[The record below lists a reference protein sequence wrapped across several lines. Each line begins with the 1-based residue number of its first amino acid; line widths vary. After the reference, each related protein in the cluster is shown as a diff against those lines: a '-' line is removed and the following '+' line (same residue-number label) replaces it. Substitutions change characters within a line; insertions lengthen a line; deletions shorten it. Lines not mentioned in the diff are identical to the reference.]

1 MEALKP
7 VNTRVRS
14 VGVLHFSRWSR
25 NMKSL
30 KVHADG
36 LTGKLTIFTDCFF
49 CSGVKAI
56 VFHQG
61 RNKEQT

>member
-1 MEALKP
+1 
-7 VNTRVRS
+7 
-14 VGVLHFSRWSR
+14 
-25 NMKSL
+25 MKSL